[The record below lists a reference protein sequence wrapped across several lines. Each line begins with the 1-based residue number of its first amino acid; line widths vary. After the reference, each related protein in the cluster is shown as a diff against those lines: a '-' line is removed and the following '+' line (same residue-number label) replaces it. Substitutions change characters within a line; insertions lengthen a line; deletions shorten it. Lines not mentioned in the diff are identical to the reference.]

1 MSDIPNGMAP
11 HEWSA
16 RCDLAALY
24 RLVAHL
30 RMTDLID
37 THISLRL
44 PGSEG
49 HFLINRYGTLFENMK
64 ASTLVKIDG
73 QGNVVDEHFPDHRV
87 NRAGF
92 VIHSAIHDARQDL
105 HCVIHTHT
113 GAGIAVSAQVNGLLP
128 ISQHAL
134 KFYNRIAYH
143 QYEGI
148 ALRIEE
154 RTQLVH
160 DLGPSHKAMI
170 LRNHGLLAAGGS
182 IAEAFMN
189 IYFLERAC
197 QAQVQ
202 AMAGGSSLIFPDAAT
217 CEFTARQF
225 DGDSEEGIVD
235 LAWKAALEMI
245 AHQRSEYRS

>member
-1 MSDIPNGMAP
+1 MSERPAGMSAK
-11 HEWSA
+11 EWAA

-24 RLVAHL
+24 RLIAHL

-44 PGSEG
+44 EGPDG
-49 HFLINRYGTLFENMK
+49 HFLINRYGTLFERMK

-73 QGNVVDEHFPDHRV
+73 EGRVVDECYPEHRV

-92 VIHSAIHDARQDL
+92 VIHSAIHQARPDL

-113 GAGIAVSAQVNGLLP
+113 AAGIAVSAQAQGLLP

-134 KFYNRIAYH
+134 KFYNRVAYH
-143 QYEGI
+143 AYEGI
-148 ALRIEE
+148 ALRTAE
-154 RTQLVH
+154 REQLVK
-160 DLGPSHKAMI
+160 DLGPRHKAMI

-182 IAEAFMN
+182 TAEAFIN

-202 AMAGGSSLIFPDAAT
+202 ALAGGTALLTPTPET

-225 DGDSEEGIVD
+225 ESEGEEEIVD
-235 LAWKAALEMI
+235 LAWTAALEMI
-245 AHQRSEYRS
+245 EQQRDDYCS